1 MPVSCSTPCDLF
13 RRLEELGILFRTR
26 THPPVF
32 TVEEA
37 KRLRGDVPGWH
48 VKNLFLRDKKG
59 TMWLLSTPEGRDVDL
74 RALAGLL
81 GARGRLSFGSERR
94 LKKYLGL
101 TPGAVTPFGVMND
114 TGQDVQVVLDHALLD
129 GSPVSFHPLDN
140 TMTTTLSSRDLI
152 RFLEAEGHSP
162 LVLSLGESG
171 NPHARG
177 GGKQR
182 SS

>member
-1 MPVSCSTPCDLF
+1 MAHSTPGDLF
-13 RRLEELGILFRTR
+13 RRLEELEIPFRTR

-48 VKNLFLRDKKG
+48 VKNLFIRDKKG
-59 TMWLLSTPEGRDVDL
+59 TMWLLSTPENREVDL
-74 RALAGLL
+74 KVLAGLL
-81 GARGRLSFGSERR
+81 RARGRLSFGSEGR
-94 LKKYLGL
+94 LRKYLGL

-114 TGQDVQVVLDHALLD
+114 RDRHVKVVLDRALLD

-140 TMTTTLSSRDLI
+140 AMTTTLSSEGLI
-152 RFLEAEGHSP
+152 RFLEAEGHPP
-162 LVLSLGESG
+162 LVLDLE
-171 NPHARG
+171 G
-177 GGKQR
+177 GGGPGSGSEGNQR